1 MDLTIKNSL
10 SRSLLL
16 LVAGDR
22 RGFVLGLLLGVIGGF
37 VELAGVAGL
46 YPFLAVL
53 SHPDLAH
60 TNRWLILLRSLLGI
74 NDDRLFLI
82 AFGAICLA
90 VFLSASLFLFLRQAY
105 ITRYALRQTAR
116 LAARLLRSYLR
127 KPYAY
132 FLDQHSAEI
141 SKNVIGQ
148 SDAVANGVLLS
159 WMVAFSE
166 FFVLVSLAG
175 LILWADP
182 LAGLA
187 TVVVLGVLIG
197 TIHFTL
203 RRRLHELGQRLDQ
216 TNGRRFT
223 YCLEALQ
230 AIKEIKAA
238 NAEEFFE
245 NQFAQ
250 PASEFAAVYARTNTF
265 QLLPSFL
272 IQGTAVSAI
281 IGLALGLLAAG
292 RSPADILPI
301 LSLYAMAGYRLM
313 PSLSRLTSSLAQV
326 RQNRAVFDNVIA
338 VLEEPVPPSISASS
352 FRFKHSLVVRDA
364 VFSYPG
370 RGGGRRVLDGLH
382 LELKRG
388 SFVALAGASG
398 AGKTTLADVLL
409 GLLKLDAG
417 DLVLDGAPLS
427 AADMSTW
434 RRSVGYIPQSLFLS
448 DASIAANVAF
458 GVPRDRI
465 DTERVREALRLA
477 RLDQFIDSLPGGVTA
492 SIGERGSR
500 LSGGQRQRL
509 GIARA
514 LYHDPDLL
522 ILDESTSALDGATEA
537 EILSALRGLTGQKT
551 ILAIAHRPATLRSAD
566 EIVLLQDGAVTD
578 RGTYDDLIARSP
590 QFANLMAYARTAQA
604 PEGPAPHA

>member
-1 MDLTIKNSL
+1 MTIKNPP

-16 LVAGDR
+16 LIAGDR
-22 RGFVLGLLLGVIGGF
+22 RGFVLGLLLGVVGGF

-53 SHPDLAH
+53 SQPELAH
-60 TNRWLILLRSLLGI
+60 TNRWLLLLRSLLGI
-74 NDDRLFLI
+74 SDDRLFLI
-82 AFGAICLA
+82 AFGALCLA
-90 VFLSASLFLFLRQAY
+90 VFLAASLFLFLRQAY

-116 LAARLLRSYLR
+116 LATQLLRSYLR
-127 KPYAY
+127 KPYAF

-166 FFVLVSLAG
+166 FFVLVALAG
-175 LILWADP
+175 LILWMDP
-182 LAGLA
+182 WAGLA
-187 TVVVLGVLIG
+187 TVVVLGALVA
-197 TIHFTL
+197 TIHLTL
-203 RRRLHELGQRLDQ
+203 RRRLHDLGQRLDQ

-245 NQFAQ
+245 TQFTQ
-250 PASEFAAVYARTNTF
+250 PASEFAAVYARTNMF

-272 IQGTAVSAI
+272 IQASAVTAI

-292 RSPADILPI
+292 RSPAEILPI

-326 RQNRAVFDNVIA
+326 RQSRAVFDNVTS
-338 VLEEPVPPSISASS
+338 VLEEPAPPQPSASA
-352 FRFKHSLVVRDA
+352 FRLKKSLLVRDA

-370 RGGGRRVLDGLH
+370 RAGGRRVLDCLS
-382 LELKRG
+382 LELQRG

-398 AGKTTLADVLL
+398 AGKTTIADVLL
-409 GLLKLDAG
+409 GLLELDAG
-417 DLVLDGAPLS
+417 EIILDGTPLS
-427 AADMSTW
+427 AADMPTW

-448 DASIAANVAF
+448 DSSISANVAF
-458 GVPRDRI
+458 GVPQDKI
-465 DTERVREALRLA
+465 DPGRVREALRLA
-477 RLDQFIDSLPGGVTA
+477 RLDEFIDSIPGGVNA
-492 SIGERGSR
+492 SIGERGAR

-537 EILSALRGLTGQKT
+537 EILTSLRGLTGQKT
-551 ILAIAHRPATLRSAD
+551 ILAIAHRPATLRNAD
-566 EIVLLQDGAVTD
+566 AIVLLQNGGVADV
-578 RGTYDDLIARSP
+578 GTYQDLIVRSP
-590 QFANLMAYARTAQA
+590 QFANLMAHAKTAQS
-604 PEGPAPHA
+604 PEIRTTPD